1 MWAFWVK
8 EATVQPNKVARESTS
23 SLPRPISTKVLFL
36 VVDVQTCHGRELL
49 QQELQIC
56 KLGRVGL
63 EDNES
68 VIGILKHRAGQ
79 VGYERVLDVLL
90 KRGPKNHLL

>member
-79 VGYERVLDVLL
+79 VRYI
-90 KRGPKNHLL
+90 

>member
-1 MWAFWVK
+1 
-8 EATVQPNKVARESTS
+8 
-23 SLPRPISTKVLFL
+23 
-36 VVDVQTCHGRELL
+36 LL

-68 VIGILKHRAGQ
+68 VIGILKH
-79 VGYERVLDVLL
+79 
-90 KRGPKNHLL
+90 